1 MTQPSPR
8 TTDLGDAA
16 ADAAWRG
23 FVVRFVAVFFAAL
36 AVVLAFIVLVDP
48 YDSGRFPSIGLV
60 GISDTTQR
68 TADVSLG
75 RSDRFTAAVIGNSH
89 GQLID
94 PERLTQL
101 TGLSFV
107 QLAIPGVDAPEQLAI
122 LHWFIRHHARV
133 GALVLATDARW
144 CSDNPQPWKW
154 FPFWLYGDSDFQYLV
169 NSLNSRSAGAG
180 IRRIKNALGLLHPS
194 DPRGYDDYERGIGP
208 DYKFD
213 FPTPPSPP
221 AFDLSTVDLGERK
234 FPAID
239 QLAAELAAVPA
250 DTAIVI
256 LFPPQYYSTLP
267 RDAQTAAVL
276 AACKARLAR
285 LATGAPHR
293 GFLDF
298 LVYSDLTRER
308 GNFDELEHYR
318 ARVARQLESAI
329 AGVIKGQ
336 PAAAR

>member
-1 MTQPSPR
+1 MTQHVPQTKVS
-8 TTDLGDAA
+8 DDAA
-16 ADAAWRG
+16 TDAAWRG
-23 FVVRFVAVFFAAL
+23 FVTRFIAVFAGAL
-36 AVVLAFIVLVDP
+36 AVVLCFIVLVDP
-48 YDSGRFPSIGLV
+48 YDSGRFPGIGLV

-68 TADVSLG
+68 TENVSLG
-75 RSDRFTAAVIGNSH
+75 RSSRFDAAVFGNSH

-107 QLAIPGVDAPEQLAI
+107 QLAIPGADAPEQLAM
-122 LHWFIRHHARV
+122 LHWFIRHHPRI
-133 GALVLATDARW
+133 GALVLATDERW

-169 NSLNSRSAGAG
+169 NSLNSRSAGAAV
-180 IRRIKNALGLLHPS
+180 RRIKHALGLLHPS

-208 DYKFD
+208 GYKFD
-213 FPTPPSPP
+213 FPAPEPPP
-221 AFDLSTVDLGERK
+221 AFDIARIDLGNRS

-239 QLAAELAAVPA
+239 RLAAQLAAVPA

-256 LFPPQYYSTLP
+256 LFPPQHYSTLP
-267 RDAQTAAVL
+267 RDAPAAALL

-285 LATGAPHR
+285 LVAGVPRR

-298 LVYSDLTRER
+298 LVDSPLTRDDA
-308 GNFDELEHYR
+308 NFDDLEHYR
-318 ARVARQLESAI
+318 ARVARQLEAAI
-329 AGVIKGQ
+329 AGVIKG
-336 PAAAR
+336 AAANR